1 MFSLKLPEQ
10 RRTKVLIDRLLLEKI
25 PLVGIARVLKIS
37 EPWLQNYVN
46 YKYDEVP
53 RQVTVQLKPKRRLTV
68 QTDELW

>member
-10 RRTKVLIDRLLLEKI
+10 RRTKVLIERLLLEKI
-25 PLVGIARVLKIS
+25 PLVGITRVLKIS

-46 YKYDEVP
+46 DKYDEVP